1 MAWLENESEFLY
13 LEVEDIIAI
22 YAEIFGCTDQEA
34 MDQLRS
40 RPGIEGALHRPRM
53 YAHYQQADLALQAAA
68 LAHGLAEGQCFIEG
82 NKRVALV
89 AMRTFLL
96 LNGYELA

>member
-40 RPGIEGALHRPRM
+40 RPGVEGALHRPQV
-53 YAHYQQADLALQAAA
+53 YAHYQQAVLLSRRLPLPTASP
-68 LAHGLAEGQCFIEG
+68 
-82 NKRVALV
+82 RVSV
-89 AMRTFLL
+89 SSRGTSVSPS
-96 LNGYELA
+96 